1 MASFLQKLRTGKTS
15 NTVLAVAKEK
25 LQFRDAQDP
34 RILFKVSDRA
44 RRISLRV
51 NSADREVIVIVPG
64 EKAISKARR
73 FAAEHTDW
81 INVQLE
87 NLPPAQPFIP
97 GGQVMMRGALYQL
110 VSPEG
115 RGRPKL
121 NHIRKVINVPSPDAE
136 SFSGRVRRFMIR
148 EAREELEAATHH
160 YADILGKR
168 VGKVSIR
175 DTSSRWGSCITRKG
189 EGHIS
194 YSWRLIAAPE
204 FVLEYVA
211 AHECAHLV
219 HADHSEN
226 FWNVCREIYPEM
238 KAAKSWLR
246 KNGPL
251 LHAVGAEF

>member
-168 VGKVSIR
+168 VG
-175 DTSSRWGSCITRKG
+175 
-189 EGHIS
+189 